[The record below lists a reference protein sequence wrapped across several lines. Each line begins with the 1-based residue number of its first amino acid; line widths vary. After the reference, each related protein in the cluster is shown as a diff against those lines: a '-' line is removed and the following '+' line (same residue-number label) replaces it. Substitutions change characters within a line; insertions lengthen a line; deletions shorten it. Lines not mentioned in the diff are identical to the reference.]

1 MKNITKSRVFLVYF
15 KKKTKN
21 VVKNISQKYF
31 GISGLKDTSGK
42 IKLLYFQYLL
52 ATIWTL
58 GMSETARNNFFERKF
73 GNQKIDVLFSV
84 YSGQTEKH
92 YYRKNADIL
101 ELFKSFRTKIYSEN
115 PNYTS
120 SFPECL
126 HVKYKDYDI
135 SEYFRTLSC
144 DENNKKSVT
153 YEDILKCITK
163 IDAIDVIKVNRLE
176 LSKSGRL
183 VPIEREIYIGENI
196 SINNK

>member
-1 MKNITKSRVFLVYF
+1 MKNITKSRVFLIYC

-52 ATIWTL
+52 TVIWTL
-58 GMSETARNNFFERKF
+58 GMSETSRNKIFQRKF
-73 GNQKIDVLFSV
+73 GNKKIDVLFSV

-92 YYRKNADIL
+92 YYKKNADIL
-101 ELFKSFRTKIYSEN
+101 ELFESFRKNVYSEN

-126 HVKYKDYDI
+126 QVKYKDYDI

-144 DENNKKSVT
+144 DESNKKSIT
-153 YEDILKCITK
+153 YEDIIKCITK
-163 IDAIDVIKVNRLE
+163 IDTVDIIKVNKLE

-183 VPIEREIYIGENI
+183 VPIEKEIYIKENI
-196 SINNK
+196 STDSK